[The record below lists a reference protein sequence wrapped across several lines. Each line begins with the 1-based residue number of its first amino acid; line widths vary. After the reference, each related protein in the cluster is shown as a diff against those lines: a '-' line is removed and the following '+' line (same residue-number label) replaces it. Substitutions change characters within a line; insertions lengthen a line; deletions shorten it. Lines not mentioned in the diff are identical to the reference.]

1 MTPAPSSSQ
10 KPLKPILKRSPSNSA
25 SKSVTFSATNSQ
37 VFFADDWD
45 RSAVEVVSKLSYR
58 YVSYCPL
65 RVASSLILID
75 CSQRCA

>member
-1 MTPAPSSSQ
+1 MIPVPSSSQ
-10 KPLKPILKRSPSNSA
+10 KLLKPILKRNPSNSI

-58 YVSYCPL
+58 CVLFTYCP
-65 RVASSLILID
+65 RVASFS
-75 CSQRCA
+75 